1 MGICNSK
8 EIRYIEPS
16 VRVDNIINFFSKA
29 DKEFITRS
37 SKFAHEF
44 IENEELKKEYHY
56 IRKVIIVAAFLKD
69 LPKLFN
75 NDYDKMKL
83 FLNTNKIPP
92 SIYNI
97 IYNYHNKKDNKKDNQ
112 LIKYKINMDNIDNI
126 DDIYDKDEYI
136 KNSLNTIRSYIYDI
150 ILI

>member
-1 MGICNSK
+1 MIYLYIKKYQVFSIGICNSK

-29 DKEFITRS
+29 DKEFIIRS
-37 SKFAHEF
+37 SKFVHEF

-75 NDYDKMKL
+75 
-83 FLNTNKIPP
+83 
-92 SIYNI
+92 
-97 IYNYHNKKDNKKDNQ
+97 
-112 LIKYKINMDNIDNI
+112 
-126 DDIYDKDEYI
+126 YI
-136 KNSLNTIRSYIYDI
+136 QPLLQVFI
-150 ILI
+150 